1 MPFVFA
7 SHSNG
12 RAVGFEQS
20 AKVPEKQEMSTS
32 SGAESGAQKP
42 EIDQNHTRVIAAWT
56 KLPKWIKAGIMAM
69 VNSAK

>member
-1 MPFVFA
+1 M
-7 SHSNG
+7 
-12 RAVGFEQS
+12 
-20 AKVPEKQEMSTS
+20 PEKQEMSTS